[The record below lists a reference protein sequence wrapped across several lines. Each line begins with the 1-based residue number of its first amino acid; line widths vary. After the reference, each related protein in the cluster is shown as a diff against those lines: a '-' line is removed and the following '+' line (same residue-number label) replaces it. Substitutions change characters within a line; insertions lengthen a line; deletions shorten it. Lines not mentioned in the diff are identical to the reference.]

1 MIRIITVGKLKEDYL
16 KDAKDEYLKRLGKYT
31 KIEIIEV
38 EDSKIDQENIALEE
52 EKDRILKNI
61 LPKSYIIT
69 LEIDGKELSS
79 IELSNLIDKI
89 QIEYSDITFII
100 GGSYGIHKD
109 IKEKANYH
117 LSFSDDNSKSVII
130 SDLTHFMEDQIS
142 NLFHFIECSPILHP
156 KKRDC
161 EESSDLYEKR
171 EGHSR
176 YSVTISD
183 QLSYEIS
190 GHSRGGYWEY

>member
-117 LSFSDDNSKSVII
+117 LSFSK
-130 SDLTHFMEDQIS
+130 LTFPHQLFRILLLEQIYRS
-142 NLFHFIECSPILHP
+142 FKILNN
-156 KKRDC
+156 
-161 EESSDLYEKR
+161 EKY
-171 EGHSR
+171 HK
-176 YSVTISD
+176 
-183 QLSYEIS
+183 
-190 GHSRGGYWEY
+190 